1 MKCLSAM
8 DSAYDI
14 LVVDDD
20 EVDRM
25 AVRRALQRS
34 DLACEIHEV
43 IDGTDAIATLNQR
56 GFDCVFLDYRLPDM
70 DGLSLVQHLRQQGV
84 RLPLIVLTGQGDE
97 QIAVDLMKAG
107 ASDYLAKSRV
117 TPASLSRLIHSALRV
132 YEAEL
137 ATARAQRELR
147 RTNQLLMAQNKELEQ
162 QRRRIQRQNLE
173 LIKAARIKS
182 AFLATMSH
190 ELRTPMNA
198 IMGFSQILLRL
209 SKGPL
214 NDYQHDMV
222 QRIFDNGKHLLLLL
236 NDLLDLSRIEAGRLE
251 LRPEPV
257 DLAGL
262 VTETVEELRSLAEEK
277 QLTLIVDFQLQDSK
291 VVNDANRLR
300 QVLVNLLSN
309 AIKFTDQGKVQVTVK
324 AREEVILIDVEDTG
338 IGIASEEIAHIFD
351 AFSQVDQT
359 STRKHSGTG
368 LGLAIVDSL
377 VRMMQ
382 GRVSVTSK
390 PGQGTCF
397 RVQIP
402 RQVIPQTQ
410 ADNFWA
416 SRHALR

>member
-1 MKCLSAM
+1 M

-34 DLACEIHEV
+34 DLDCEICEV
-43 IDGTDAIATLNQR
+43 TNGTDAIAKLTRQT
-56 GFDCVFLDYRLPDM
+56 FDCVFLDYRLPDT
-70 DGLSLVQHLRQQGV
+70 DGLSLVQHLRQQGM
-84 RLPLIVLTGQGDE
+84 RSPLIVLTGQGDE

-107 ASDYLAKSRV
+107 ASDYLAKSRI
-117 TPASLSRLIHSALRV
+117 TPTSLSRLLHSALRV

-137 ATARAQRELR
+137 ATAQAQQELR

-162 QRRRIQRQNLE
+162 QRQRIQRQNLE

-214 NDYQHDMV
+214 NDYQYDMV

-251 LRPEPV
+251 LRPEVV
-257 DLAGL
+257 DLTGL

-277 QLTLIVDFQLQDSK
+277 QLALIVDFQLQDAK
-291 VVNDANRLR
+291 VVNDASRLR

-309 AIKFTDQGKVQVTVK
+309 GIKFTNRGKVQVTV
-324 AREEVILIDVEDTG
+324 REAKQFILIEVEDTG
-338 IGIASEEIAHIFD
+338 IGIASDDVANIFD

-359 STRKHSGTG
+359 STRRHSGTG

-377 VRMMQ
+377 VRMMA
-382 GRVSVTSK
+382 GRISVTSQL
-390 PGQGTCF
+390 GRGTCF
-397 RVQIP
+397 RLQVP
-402 RQVIPQTQ
+402 RNVTPQNQ
-410 ADNFWA
+410 AENFWV
-416 SRHALR
+416 SRHALH

>member
-1 MKCLSAM
+1 M

-34 DLACEIHEV
+34 DLACKIHEV
-43 IDGTDAIATLNQR
+43 TDGTDAIAVLSQR
-56 GFDCVFLDYRLPDM
+56 AFDCVFLDYRLPDM
-70 DGLSLVQHLRQQGV
+70 DGLSLVQHLRQQGL

-137 ATARAQRELR
+137 ATAKAQRELR
-147 RTNQLLMAQNKELEQ
+147 RTNQLLMAQNQELEQ
-162 QRRRIQRQNLE
+162 QRQRIQRQNLE

-277 QLTLIVDFQLQDSK
+277 QLALIVDFQLQESR
-291 VVNDANRLR
+291 VVNDASRLR

-309 AIKFTDQGKVQVTVK
+309 AIKFTDQGKVQITAK
-324 AREEVILIDVEDTG
+324 EREEIILIDVEDTG
-338 IGIASEEIAHIFD
+338 IGIASEDIANIFD

-382 GRVSVTSK
+382 GRISVTSQL
-390 PGQGTCF
+390 GQGTCF
-397 RVQIP
+397 RIQMP
-402 RQVIPQTQ
+402 RYVTPQKQ

-416 SRHALR
+416 SRHALH